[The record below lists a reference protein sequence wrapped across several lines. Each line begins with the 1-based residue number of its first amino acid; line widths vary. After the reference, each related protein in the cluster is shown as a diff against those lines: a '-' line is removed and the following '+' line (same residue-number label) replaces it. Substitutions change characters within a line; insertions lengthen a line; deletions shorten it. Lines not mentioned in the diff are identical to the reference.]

1 MMPASEIDISRI
13 PSANPRAF
21 AAGEHIIR
29 EGGAPATEMF
39 IVRSGRV
46 LISLDGKPIEE
57 TGPGGVIGEM
67 ALLDHGVRSAEA
79 VALEATELLPI
90 SERLF
95 LILVQDTPGFA
106 LEIMR
111 ALTQRLRRMNE
122 LVDSP
127 RQ

>member
-1 MMPASEIDISRI
+1 V
-13 PSANPRAF
+13 
-21 AAGEHIIR
+21 GEHIIR